1 MSWKYFVGV
10 SFTEKKNIWADVL
23 KIFIELLTNFLKSL
37 FVKGYLLI
45 KVNITFY
52 VSLLELRYGFLWNYR
67 KIVLRLFRL
76 VFTKLLTNFF
86 KCLFVNGYLL
96 IKVNITFYVSLLE
109 LRYGFL
115 WNYRKIVSR
124 HFRLVFRKLLT
135 NFL

>member
-1 MSWKYFVGV
+1 MSLKYFVGV
-10 SFTEKKNIWADVL
+10 SFTEKKNLWADIL
-23 KIFIELLTNFLKSL
+23 NIFIELLTNFLKSL
-37 FVKGYLLI
+37 FVNGYLLI

-76 VFTKLLTNFF
+76 VFTKLLTNFL

-96 IKVNITFYVSLLE
+96 IKLNITFYVSILE

-115 WNYRKIVSR
+115 
-124 HFRLVFRKLLT
+124 
-135 NFL
+135 